1 MILKSFNLNK
11 KIFEENYLFLF
22 YGNNEGLKEETIEKI
37 TNNIEK
43 NLLDEK
49 DILLNEDVFFND
61 LYSGSLFE
69 NKKIIIIQRATDKS
83 IKIIEKIDDKKLHD
97 IQIILNSTNL
107 EKKSK
112 LRSLFEKNKNLI
124 CVPFYPDTSENLLNL
139 AKSTLSTMKIK
150 ISNYDLNSIVNK
162 CNGDRLFLKNE
173 LEKLILYSKNKKQI
187 LPNEINKLVNLTENH
202 DISELI
208 NNCLAKNEKKTL
220 DILNENN
227 FSNED
232 CILILRTFLNKVR
245 QLLRLRIKFEINK
258 NISKTISL
266 AKPPIFWKDKNIT
279 ETQLKKWNSSDL
291 KLLIF
296 KINEIEL
303 FAKKNLFFSVKI
315 IHDLIID
322 QLKFS
327 TNN

>member
-11 KIFEENYLFLF
+11 KIFEKNSLFLF
-22 YGNNEGLKEETIEKI
+22 YGNNEGFKEETIEKI
-37 TNNIEK
+37 TNNIQK
-43 NLLDEK
+43 NFIDEK

-69 NKKIIIIQRATDKS
+69 NKKIIIIRRATDKS
-83 IKIIEKIDDKKLHD
+83 NKIIEKIDNEKLHD
-97 IQIILNSTNL
+97 TQIILNATNL

-112 LRSLFEKNKNLI
+112 LRSLFEKDKNLI
-124 CVPFYPDTSENLLNL
+124 CVPFYPDTSETLLNL
-139 AKSTLSTMKIK
+139 AKSRLNTMKIK
-150 ISNYDLNSIVNK
+150 ISNYDLNSIINK

-173 LEKLILYSKNKKQI
+173 LEKLTLYSKNKKQI

-227 FSNED
+227 FNNED
-232 CILILRTFLNKVR
+232 SILILRTFLNKVK
-245 QLLRLRIKFEINK
+245 QLLRLSNEFEINK

-266 AKPPIFWKDKNIT
+266 AKPPIFWKDKIIT
-279 ETQLKKWNSSDL
+279 ETQLKKWNSKNL
-291 KLLIF
+291 KLLIY

-303 FAKKNLFFSVKI
+303 FAKKNLFISVKI
-315 IHDLIID
+315 IYDLIID
-322 QLKFS
+322 QTKIK

>member
-1 MILKSFNLNK
+1 MILKSFKLNK

-43 NLLDEK
+43 SLLDEK

-83 IKIIEKIDDKKLHD
+83 IKIIEKIEDKKLHD

-112 LRSLFEKNKNLI
+112 LRSLFEKDKNLI

-162 CNGDRLFLKNE
+162 CNGDRLLKNE

-208 NNCLAKNEKKTL
+208 NNCLAKNEK
-220 DILNENN
+220 
-227 FSNED
+227 
-232 CILILRTFLNKVR
+232 
-245 QLLRLRIKFEINK
+245 
-258 NISKTISL
+258 NIRY
-266 AKPPIFWKDKNIT
+266 
-279 ETQLKKWNSSDL
+279 
-291 KLLIF
+291 F
-296 KINEIEL
+296 K
-303 FAKKNLFFSVKI
+303 
-315 IHDLIID
+315 
-322 QLKFS
+322 
-327 TNN
+327 